1 MEIILKSVER
11 QDWDFIYDLRTNPSS
26 KNNFYTKKSFSKDE
40 HYSYL
45 SKQEQSSDFFH
56 WMIVS
61 ENQNIG
67 YIRIFNNDISIM
79 ISRQYQNKGI
89 GSQALE
95 FVEKEA
101 KTLGIN
107 KLVGRV
113 MLDNES
119 SKKIFEKNGYKI
131 LMYWLEKDI

>member
-1 MEIILKSVER
+1 MKIILKSVER

-26 KNNFYTKKSFSKDE
+26 KNNFYTKKSFSKEE

-45 SKQEQSSDFFH
+45 SKREQSSNFFH

-67 YIRIFNNDISIM
+67 YIRIFDNDISIM
-79 ISRQYQNKGI
+79 VSKQYQNKGI

-95 FVEKEA
+95 LVEKEA
-101 KTLGIN
+101 KLLGMN

-113 MLDNES
+113 MLNNKS
-119 SKKIFEKNGYKI
+119 SKKIFEKHGYKI

>member
-11 QDWDFIYDLRTNPSS
+11 HDWDFIYDLRTNPSS
-26 KNNFYTKKSFSKDE
+26 KNNFYTKKSFSKEE

-119 SKKIFEKNGYKI
+119 SKKNF
-131 LMYWLEKDI
+131 